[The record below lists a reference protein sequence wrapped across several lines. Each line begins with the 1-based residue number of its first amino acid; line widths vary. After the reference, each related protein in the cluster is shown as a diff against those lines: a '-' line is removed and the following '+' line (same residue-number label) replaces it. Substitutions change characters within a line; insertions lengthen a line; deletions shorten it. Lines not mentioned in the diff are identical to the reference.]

1 MRFMLAK
8 RYTQDIDPSGWL
20 VSEKFDGWRSM
31 WNGSAFISRDG
42 NTLPAP
48 ASWIQA
54 MPAGVPLDGELWLGR
69 GRFNEVQGVIRSCDW
84 SGLEFMV
91 FDAPEADVEI
101 EQRIDFLRSLTL
113 PPFCRLVP
121 YDVCK
126 GAFELYSLLSETVA
140 ARGEG
145 LMLRAP
151 RSRYDQFRSPR
162 LLKLKP
168 HGVD

>member
-1 MRFMLAK
+1 MQFMLAK
-8 RYTQDIDPSGWL
+8 RYTPEIDPSGWL
-20 VSEKFDGWRSM
+20 VSEKYDGWRAM

-54 MPAGVPLDGELWLGR
+54 MPACVSLDGELWLGR
-69 GRFNEVQGVIRSCDW
+69 GRFNEVQGVIRSGDW
-84 SGLEFMV
+84 SALEFMV
-91 FDAPEADVEI
+91 FDAPEVEGEI
-101 EQRIDFLRSLTL
+101 EQRIEFLRGLTL
-113 PPFCRLVP
+113 PDFCAVVP
-121 YDVCK
+121 YEVCK
-126 GAFELYSLLSETVA
+126 GTVELYSLFSETVA

-162 LLKLKP
+162 LLKMKP
-168 HGVD
+168 AHID